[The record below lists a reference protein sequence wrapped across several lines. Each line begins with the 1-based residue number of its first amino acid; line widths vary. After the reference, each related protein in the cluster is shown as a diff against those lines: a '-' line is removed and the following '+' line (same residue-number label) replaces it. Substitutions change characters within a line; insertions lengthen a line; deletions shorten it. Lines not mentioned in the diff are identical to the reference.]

1 MFGGDMMEKLQA
13 MQQKAQE
20 SKEKLNDVRVSGEAG
35 GNLITVELNGN
46 RKMTGLTINT
56 DLSAMDK
63 EDLEDLLTVAFNRA
77 LEAADQA
84 NEAEMSNS
92 AQGLFPGMM

>member
-1 MFGGDMMEKLQA
+1 MMEKLQA

-20 SKEKLNDVRVSGEAG
+20 SKEKLNEIRVSGEAG

-46 RKMTGLTINT
+46 RKMTGLSINT
-56 DLSAMDK
+56 DLSSMEK

-77 LEAADQA
+77 IEAADTA
-84 NEAEMSNS
+84 NEAEMANS